1 MTSAAMVLGMLP
13 TAVSSGEGSEFRGPM
28 AVAIIGGVV
37 SSTLLSLVVV
47 PAVYLAIEDLKARL
61 ARSRRA
67 EGAEP
72 PVTGRS
78 FSP

>member
-1 MTSAAMVLGMLP
+1 
-13 TAVSSGEGSEFRGPM
+13 M